1 MFLPTSVHRQITPA
15 INNTQIRSCL
25 TVDVEGVC
33 SWFPPMF
40 LPTSV
45 HRQITPAIN
54 NTQIRSCL
62 TVEFNRV
69 SSFSGLTH
77 PIGATTRHPCEG
89 MITKPAPQTAPPSIN
104 VRRLDVPIG
113 SRTSPAFGSGSGF
126 GVPPKLR
133 FYSARTKFRTKP
145 QTN

>member
-1 MFLPTSVHRQITPA
+1 
-15 INNTQIRSCL
+15 
-25 TVDVEGVC
+25 
-33 SWFPPMF
+33 MF

-69 SSFSGLTH
+69 SSFSGRTH

-89 MITKPAPQTAPPSIN
+89 TVTRPAPQTAPPSIHYQT
-104 VRRLDVPIG
+104 LDAWTCPIG
-113 SRTSPAFGSGSGF
+113 SRTLPAYASGSGAAYPEDSILLCP
-126 GVPPKLR
+126 GGISHKTANKL
-133 FYSARTKFRTKP
+133 K
-145 QTN
+145 